1 MTQLAAD
8 ASGVTFAIAWAPA
21 GGATSYG
28 YAAAFTDGTAAQQ
41 GTVTAPSLQLRMP
54 YHVSG
59 AAFSGFVCIR
69 SIGATGLQSTDQ
81 SCNAVP
87 VPARPASSVPSVPVA
102 SSLSPT
108 SAVAGSAALTL
119 TVNGGGFVASS
130 VVRWNGASRTTTFV
144 SANQLRAA
152 VTASDLATAR
162 SVPVSVV
169 TPSPGGGTSGTV
181 TFTVTAPPSPTGP
194 PPAPGAPSVTRTAA
208 DASGVTFRIAWG
220 AVSGATSYR
229 YSAAFND
236 GTAPQQGT
244 ITGLLSFQLRMPY
257 HASGAAFGATVCI
270 RSVNA
275 TGQQSTA
282 QSCSAV
288 PVPARPVAAPPPPPP
303 PPPPDPAPTPDYG
316 WGVG

>member
-1 MTQLAAD
+1 
-8 ASGVTFAIAWAPA
+8 
-21 GGATSYG
+21 
-28 YAAAFTDGTAAQQ
+28 
-41 GTVTAPSLQLRMP
+41 
-54 YHVSG
+54 
-59 AAFSGFVCIR
+59 
-69 SIGATGLQSTDQ
+69 
-81 SCNAVP
+81 
-87 VPARPASSVPSVPVA
+87 VA

-181 TFTVTAPPSPTGP
+181 TFTIAPPVPPVPAVSSLSPTSAVAGSAALTLTVNGGGFVASSVVRWNGASRTTTFVSANQLRAAITASDLATARSVPVSVVTPSPGGGTSGTVTLTVTAPPP